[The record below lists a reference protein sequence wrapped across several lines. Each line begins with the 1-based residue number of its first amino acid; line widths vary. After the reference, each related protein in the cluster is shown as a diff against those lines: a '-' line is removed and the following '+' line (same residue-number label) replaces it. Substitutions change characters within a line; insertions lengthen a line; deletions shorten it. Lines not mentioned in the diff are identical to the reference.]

1 MSRSTPGPWHVEEEN
16 GAYGVFAK
24 EALLAVSLTDDI
36 QDEETAKANARLM
49 AAAPLLLEVIKEIKE
64 HLDNNVIVTAD
75 GLKINDSQ
83 LREAIQRC
91 SSTRAIRPRARTQTA
106 RRRCATMPVPEGR
119 IRRLQRRQ
127 KESSHV
133 MANRMRQRAID
144 GLRQG
149 DSFSYKRSF
158 TYADTA
164 SFGDLTRDYNPVH
177 YDERWARLK
186 GCRTV
191 ICHGLLVG
199 SMICEFGGQVGWLAS
214 GMNFKFIKP
223 VYPGDTV
230 DCTITITQVEE
241 NGRAEAEA
249 LFTNQNNE
257 RVCYAH
263 LKGILPLNPE
273 RDLLGRMAAE
283 GDTTN
288 KLR

>member
-1 MSRSTPGPWHVEEEN
+1 
-16 GAYGVFAK
+16 
-24 EALLAVSLTDDI
+24 
-36 QDEETAKANARLM
+36 
-49 AAAPLLLEVIKEIKE
+49 
-64 HLDNNVIVTAD
+64 
-75 GLKINDSQ
+75 
-83 LREAIQRC
+83 
-91 SSTRAIRPRARTQTA
+91 
-106 RRRCATMPVPEGR
+106 MPVPEGR